1 MNPRYV
7 PPPLLMPTTP
17 GAGFLAAPMG
27 LPQFSAPVQV
37 EESLDS
43 VLGRMDLNALLAQ
56 VDQLRSSGQGGT
68 VVPLYRRWL
77 ASSNRPDRYVA
88 WFNLGVELSA
98 KGDPA
103 GAAQA
108 YREALALNPTLIEA
122 QLNLGNSLETLG
134 QVDDA
139 LACWQRALDWL
150 LEQPIARLP
159 LIVVALNN
167 LGRAN
172 EDFERYEQAEA
183 FLLRSLQVQPAQPDV
198 LQHWFHLRQKQC
210 RWPVE
215 ALPPGVTAH
224 ALRMAVSP
232 LAVLA
237 AYDDPAMQML
247 TSRNFVARK
256 FGKLPSG
263 NLGAKRL
270 RGANQRLRIGYLSGD
285 FCTHAVGL
293 LLPDF
298 LESHDKSRVETF
310 GFCWSPEDGSQLRQR
325 LKTSFD
331 HFERIDGLDDTAA
344 AERIAAAG
352 IDVLVDLHGL
362 SSGVR
367 PGILALRP
375 APAQV
380 EWLGYMGP
388 SAMPWI
394 DYWMGDRFVLTP
406 AIDAFYHERLIRL
419 DYSFLPGDR
428 KRQIGRTPSRTECGL
443 PEHGFV
449 FASFN
454 NAYKLNP
461 VQWDCWMRIMRRVS
475 DSVFW
480 LVDDNVWA
488 TANLRAAASAAGID
502 PARLIFAPRA
512 THADYLARLPL
523 ADLFLDNH
531 PYNAG
536 STAND
541 ALWMGLP
548 LLTLSGRTPSSRM
561 GGSLLSAIG
570 MPELITYNQ
579 SDYESKAI
587 ALAQDREGLRRLRE
601 RIARSRHESEAFDMQ
616 RMARQV
622 EDLFNHIAR
631 PIVGVAQKA

>member
-1 MNPRYV
+1 MNPRYI
-7 PPPLLMPTTP
+7 PPPLLMPTAP

-27 LPQFSAPVQV
+27 RPNAAAPAAV

-43 VLGRMDLNALLAQ
+43 VLGRMDLDALLDQ
-56 VDQLRSSGQGGT
+56 VARLRASGQGGT

-108 YREALALNPTLIEA
+108 YQEALTLNSTLIEA
-122 QLNLGNSLETLG
+122 QLNLGNALEALG
-134 QVDDA
+134 QLDDA
-139 LACWQRALDWL
+139 MAAWQRALDWL
-150 LEQPIARLP
+150 LAQPIARLP

-172 EDFERYEQAEA
+172 EDAERYEQAEA
-183 FLLRSLQVQPAQPDV
+183 FLQRSLQVQPAQPDV

-210 RWPVE
+210 RWPAE
-215 ALPPGVTAH
+215 APPAGVTPH
-224 ALRMAVSP
+224 ALRMAISP

-256 FGKLPSG
+256 FGKLPTA
-263 NLGAKRL
+263 NLSAKRL
-270 RGANQRLRIGYLSGD
+270 RGAKQRLRIGYLSGD

-310 GFCWSPEDGSQLRQR
+310 GFCSSPEDGSALRQR
-325 LKTSFD
+325 LKGAFD
-331 HFERIDGLDDTAA
+331 HFERIDGLDDPAA
-344 AERIAAAG
+344 AERIAALG

-380 EWLGYMGP
+380 GWLGYMGP

-394 DYWMGDRFVLTP
+394 DYWMGDRFVLP
-406 AIDAFYHERLIRL
+406 EGIDAFYHEKLIRL
-419 DYSFLPGDR
+419 DHSFLPGDR
-428 KRQIGRTPSRTECGL
+428 RRQIGRTPSRTECGL

-454 NAYKLNP
+454 STYKLNALH
-461 VQWDCWMRIMRRVS
+461 WDGWMRILRRVS

-480 LVDDNVWA
+480 LLDSNVWA
-488 TANLRAAASAAGID
+488 TANLRAAASAAGVD
-502 PARLIFAPRA
+502 PARLIFAPPT
-512 THADYLARLPL
+512 THADHLARLPL
-523 ADLFLDNH
+523 ADLFLDNY

-536 STAND
+536 STASD
-541 ALWMGLP
+541 AIWMGLP

-570 MPELITYNQ
+570 MPELITYNP

-601 RIARSRHESEAFDMQ
+601 RIARARRESEAFDMQ

-631 PIVGVAQKA
+631 PIVGVSQKS